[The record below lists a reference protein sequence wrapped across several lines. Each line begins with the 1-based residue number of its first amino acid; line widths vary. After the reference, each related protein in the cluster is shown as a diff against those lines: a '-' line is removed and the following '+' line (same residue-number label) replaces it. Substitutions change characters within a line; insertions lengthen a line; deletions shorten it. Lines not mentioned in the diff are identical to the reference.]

1 LYLFGIN
8 YQVVL
13 LFLKTQNYFYLVDNQ
28 MNILIL
34 FTELAGYFIACVNE
48 LAQQTGAT
56 VHIVR
61 LPVNKEAPFEFDI
74 QHKNVVLHDRES
86 FTDNELVDVAIKL
99 NPSLIL
105 CSGWKDKAYMKI
117 AKHFHHKVPTVLAF
131 DNKWEN
137 TLKQNVASIIS
148 PFHIRNKFSH
158 CFVPGPLQAT
168 FARKLG
174 FKQNEILTGVY
185 SCDFS
190 LFDQQYHKN
199 LASKNAQPPH
209 RFLFIGRYYDFKG
222 CTDLWEAF
230 IELKNEEK
238 DFDWELWCCGT
249 GSIEPMQHEG
259 IQHFGFIQPE
269 KLPQFIIDSSVFV
282 MPSHIEPWGV
292 VLHEMAAAGMP
303 VIASS
308 KVGATAAFLEDGKNG
323 FVFEPSDKIKLKAL
337 LKKFSMMSAQELS
350 AMSVHSNQLASR
362 ITPTLWAKQLKA
374 LMSKKQA

>member
-1 LYLFGIN
+1 
-8 YQVVL
+8 
-13 LFLKTQNYFYLVDNQ
+13 

-86 FTDNELVDVAIKL
+86 FTDNELVDVAMKL
-99 NPSLIL
+99 NPALIL
-105 CSGWKDKAYMKI
+105 CSGWKDKSYLKI
-117 AKHFHHKVPTVLAF
+117 AKHFHGKIPTVLAF

-168 FARKLG
+168 FAKKLG
-174 FKQNEILTGVY
+174 FKASEILSGVY
-185 SCDFS
+185 SCDFP
-190 LFDQQYHKN
+190 LFDQQYHEQVAIKKTN
-199 LASKNAQPPH
+199 PPR

-222 CTDLWEAF
+222 CNDLWDAF
-230 IELKNEEK
+230 MELKSEVPH
-238 DFDWELWCCGT
+238 FDWELWCLGT
-249 GSIEPMQHEG
+249 GTLEPAVHEG
-259 IQHFGFIQPE
+259 IQHFGFVQPE
-269 KLPQFIIDSSVFV
+269 KLPPFIADTSVFV

-303 VIASS
+303 LIASS
-308 KVGATAAFLEDGKNG
+308 KVGATAAFLEEGKNG
-323 FVFEPSDKIKLKAL
+323 FLFEPGDKNKLKSL
-337 LKKFSMMSAQELS
+337 MRRFSEMNAKELASMSA
-350 AMSVHSNQLASR
+350 HSNVLASQ
-362 ITPTLWAKQLKA
+362 ITPARWAKQLKG
-374 LMSKKQA
+374 LMVAKK